1 MNNTSV
7 GGAKIKDIFE
17 NYIHILE
24 FSSKEISIFDELS
37 TYLSPNPRKIKRV
50 TNIYRCVRLL
60 SMDYTMTENERFA
73 FQKKLLPWIILL
85 EQWPVRMSWMLQILE
100 DDEQIGGIILT
111 EYGHYSLN
119 YIYKTFVENRVYNIR
134 LNSQL
139 ENNLVDRYKTVLTLD
154 GDPEVF
160 DTFLRSG
167 YCNLTLSDLGTFDVR
182 EKRKLLSYTTNLNP
196 AIKSLLTSVSSYR
209 EGATSI
215 VNRFKLQTLNYSQAI
230 KNFYQQPRSPPSF
243 DTEKLLKWIQSNIR
257 AVEEKDL
264 ATLRDLKINGDD
276 FQTIICPPDGS
287 GPDLIA
293 LEELGFSKRWQQRLL
308 ISKWDSSDKDLTTI
322 NTAAGGT
329 ESLDS
334 SNYEK
339 SEKIVEQVSN
349 RNYTSLPPFSTVGS
363 TIDDLTNN
371 ETPPNN
377 YDDRKL
383 PGNDPRRSAAAE
395 ASSGSNTLLS
405 NSENSESFKAQSRTT
420 DDKTG
425 RDHVGYLNY
434 ALVLAMLIHKGVSA
448 PTVFGL
454 YANWGTGKSFIMRKV
469 IVSLQM
475 LWLRDRLRDNYESE
489 ENADFITHDTELLYM
504 LENKEN
510 DLEELYQWY
519 VLGCPGDCINHTDKI
534 GVHLNSDQVTKKWQK
549 RVKPFIW
556 QEFLISF
563 FQWPTSNFEWNKNLT
578 SSKSLYAALHD
589 AREREVRER
598 DMKSDKQI
606 DDFDYEFVWWN
617 AWLYSGS
624 DVLWAGLI
632 KQLYDFTEK
641 HYGTNYANAAEKAKV
656 LRLLFCLSGFITSLI
671 VTALNLRSK
680 TIADV
685 NIVVGIVTGIMS
697 VIFAGWNQLSAASK
711 PSDSLK
717 KSINSPGFREKLGF
731 MAVVQDNFTSIGEV
745 LRDPSRVT
753 NVWDELIPGWFP
765 FSDTIKMVCAK
776 VFGGCVELKNGR
788 PSKFII
794 FVDDLDRCD
803 PKNVME
809 VLRSLVLLVENM
821 PFIVLL
827 AVDPRVVV
835 TAIEG
840 VNDNFFISAGVS
852 GYEFL
857 DKIVNIPFSI
867 LTLVKEEK
875 SKLCKGFLVENK
887 KRGKEMTVTSGLELW
902 LDATAEETIDF
913 LPNNLG
919 QVTSWKSREVPG
931 TATVGRCLTAEFGN
945 PIFHNR
951 ELKSP
956 SAIEFDY
963 NNSMKIGP
971 PMDKIQTIIS
981 VHKFKDGRNSAYHY
995 IFTGEHQ
1002 SPFHGGNGMIASSHG
1017 RNGQGS
1023 PFNDA
1028 RIRLNGVKS
1037 DLTERTLAWKDEF
1050 KVASVV
1056 MSTGAVP
1063 VDNNSLRINRIG
1075 RDREFHEF
1083 PGLVS
1088 ELLVW
1093 NRALSVDEVLS
1104 VEDYLHEKHLQI
1116 KIRNS
1121 DIFKYD
1127 PWNGNCHSKWVN
1139 GELWIARNLN
1149 STDGTEVWKSINGGG
1164 KKLITLGTRIEILW
1178 DNKSIRFA
1186 EAVDANTI
1194 IVWHDD
1200 RQYKFTRLV

>member
-1 MNNTSV
+1 
-7 GGAKIKDIFE
+7 
-17 NYIHILE
+17 
-24 FSSKEISIFDELS
+24 
-37 TYLSPNPRKIKRV
+37 
-50 TNIYRCVRLL
+50 
-60 SMDYTMTENERFA
+60 MDSTMTENEKFA

-111 EYGHYSLN
+111 EYRHYSLD

-139 ENNLVDRYKTVLTLD
+139 DDNLVYRYNTVLTLD
-154 GDPEVF
+154 GDPELF
-160 DTFLRSG
+160 DTFLRSE

-196 AIKSLLTSVSSYR
+196 AIKSLLTSISSYR

-215 VNRFKLQTLNYSQAI
+215 VNRFKLQTYNYSQAI
-230 KNFYQQPRSPPSF
+230 KNFHQQPRSPPTF
-243 DTEKLLKWIQSNIR
+243 NTENLLEWIKRNIR

-264 ATLRDLKINGDD
+264 VTLRDFKINGAD

-287 GPDLIA
+287 GPDLEA
-293 LEELGFSKRWQQRLL
+293 LKELGFSKRWQQRLL

-329 ESLDS
+329 KSSAS
-334 SNYEK
+334 SNYENG
-339 SEKIVEQVSN
+339 EKLVAQVSD
-349 RNYTSLPPFSTVGS
+349 RNNPSLPINSNMGS
-363 TIDDLTNN
+363 TIDDETNN
-371 ETPPNN
+371 DDTPPNN
-377 YDDRKL
+377 FDGRKL
-383 PGNDPRRSAAAE
+383 PGDDPRRSAVAE
-395 ASSGSNTLLS
+395 ASSGSNTLLG
-405 NSENSESFKAQSRTT
+405 NSENSESFNAQNRTTDDKTGRDHPRRSAVAEASSGSNTLLGNSENSESFNAQNRTT

-510 DLEELYQWY
+510 DLELLYQWY

-534 GVHLNSDQVTKKWQK
+534 GFHLNSDRVTKKWQK

-563 FQWPTSNFEWNKNLT
+563 FQWPTSNFEWNKTLT
-578 SSKSLYAALHD
+578 SSKKSLYVALHD

-598 DMKSDKQI
+598 DMKSDKHI

-641 HYGTNYANAAEKAKV
+641 HYGTNYANAAEKAKF
-656 LRLLFCLSGFITSLI
+656 LRLLFWLSGLIISLI
-671 VTALNLRSK
+671 VTALNVRSK
-680 TIADV
+680 TIKDV
-685 NIVVGIVTGIMS
+685 NEVGGIVMGITS
-697 VIFAGWNQLSAASK
+697 LIFAGWNQLSVASK

-717 KSINSPGFREKLGF
+717 ESINSPGFKEKLGF
-731 MAVVQDNFTSIGEV
+731 MAVVQDNFTSIGEI
-745 LRDPSRVT
+745 LTDPSRVT
-753 NVWDELIPGWFP
+753 NVWDELIPVWFP

-776 VFGGCVELKNGR
+776 VFCGCVELKNGR

-809 VLRSLVLLVENM
+809 VLKSLVLLVENM

-835 TAIEG
+835 TAIEA
-840 VNDNFFISAGVS
+840 VNERFFISAGVS

-867 LTLVKEEK
+867 LNLVKEEK

-902 LDATAEETIDF
+902 LDATAVETIDF
-913 LPNNLG
+913 LPNNSG

-931 TATVGRCLTAEFGN
+931 TTTVGRCLSAEFGN
-945 PIFHNR
+945 PILHNR
-951 ELKSP
+951 TLKSP

-963 NNSMKIGP
+963 NKSMKIEP

-981 VHKFKDGRNSAYHY
+981 VHKFKVGMDGAYHY
-995 IFTGEHQ
+995 IFTGEQQ
-1002 SPFHGGNGMIASSHG
+1002 SPFHGDNGMIASSHG
-1017 RNGQGS
+1017 RIGQGS

-1028 RIRLNGVKS
+1028 HIRLNGVNR
-1037 DLTERTLAWKDEF
+1037 DLTERTSAWKDEF

-1063 VDNNSLRINRIG
+1063 VDNRWLRINRIG

-1093 NRALSVDEVLS
+1093 NRALSLDEVLS
-1104 VEDYLHEKHLQI
+1104 VEEYLHEKYFIPRYNQLSI
-1116 KIRNS
+1116 VS
-1121 DIFKYD
+1121 
-1127 PWNGNCHSKWVN
+1127 GL
-1139 GELWIARNLN
+1139 ELWLDATAVETIDFLPNT
-1149 STDGTEVWKSINGGG
+1149 SDQVTSWKSREVPGTARCLSAEFGNPILHNR
-1164 KKLITLGTRIEILW
+1164 TL
-1178 DNKSIRFA
+1178 KSPS
-1186 EAVDANTI
+1186 
-1194 IVWHDD
+1194 
-1200 RQYKFTRLV
+1200 